1 MAKTIAYMVT
11 WTTYGTWLQGDKR
24 KYVKDGRTLPA
35 NEPLANANKEAL
47 ANEPVRFNRQH
58 RKIVEDAIRQKAIQF
73 GQEIY
78 ALAVRYNHLHLVVS
92 YIPIPIDSVVQHY
105 KAAGLIALR
114 KVGIHGKV
122 WTKGFNTRYC
132 FDQQTLQQKI
142 DYVSKN
148 PKNT

>member
-1 MAKTIAYMVT
+1 
-11 WTTYGTWLQGDKR
+11 LQGDKR
-24 KYVKDGRTLPA
+24 KYVKDGQTLPA
-35 NEPLANANKEAL
+35 NEPLADANKEAL
-47 ANEPVRFNRQH
+47 ANGPVRFNRQH

-78 ALAVRYNHLHLVVS
+78 ALAVCSSHLHLVVS

-122 WTKGFNTRYC
+122 WTKGLNTRYC